1 MLESFITF
9 SNTHNSWFQIHKQW
23 GHQQIIGHL
32 LSLSGT
38 SPQRPTAKELLK
50 HKFITRYTK
59 KTAYL
64 TELIDRY
71 RRWKSEGHGEES
83 SSDDSDMWVKQVI
96 HQKRSKR
103 VHAGDTDPIS
113 CRMIKSTLLK
123 DIHRKSFRL
132 WEILLKTYFLWKA
145 KLRLNFI
152 WWHWQWCCFSSVA
165 FFRDADGDVDTC
177 PMWTFPTV
185 RPTSV
190 NKLQKGYTHTD
201 SEVRPQ
207 SGQLHTCTYY
217 YFLFP

>member
-145 KLRLNFI
+145 KQTKFYLVTLTMVLFFLRCFFQGC
-152 WWHWQWCCFSSVA
+152 WWWCRHVPH
-165 FFRDADGDVDTC
+165 VDL
-177 PMWTFPTV
+177 PH
-185 RPTSV
+185 S
-190 NKLQKGYTHTD
+190 
-201 SEVRPQ
+201 
-207 SGQLHTCTYY
+207 
-217 YFLFP
+217 